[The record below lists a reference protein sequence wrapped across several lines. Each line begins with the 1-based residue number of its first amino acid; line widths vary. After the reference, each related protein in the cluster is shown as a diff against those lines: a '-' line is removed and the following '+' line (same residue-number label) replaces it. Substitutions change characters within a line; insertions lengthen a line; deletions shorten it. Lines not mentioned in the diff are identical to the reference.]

1 MKKLKYFAG
10 FCLIAML
17 TACSAT
23 DDVRDGAGAAMQSGE
38 DSPASGVPVVLSV
51 ASGSTNS
58 EVTRSPLASGTTA
71 KHNFETPDGQYLG
84 IFALAQTNT
93 PAGGAT
99 GSVPTANIKW
109 DGSVENARLLWNQ
122 PAKADSTNQ
131 WQGQVL
137 QDYYTAIHLL
147 DPASLGGTPTEVT
160 PTYPLNSWY
169 NYYFYAYYPRVA
181 DTSIHESNNVVT
193 ADYSLDGSKDIITGI
208 AKPAT
213 NPNNGY
219 CGKYFRTIRESGNGS
234 LSQSDV
240 PQLALTHHL
249 AQLRFFV
256 RSKNQAYGPFKVKDI
271 TLLEVPSEW
280 SLIVADKSND
290 NNRGTLSPRTAGTT
304 DMPVREMTIDSNTSN
319 IMTSASDE
327 PYDGS
332 TDPSLTTTPKLA
344 GYAMVPTTAMINAY
358 NTTYNREFTY
368 QVQLTIQSNDVDTLL
383 TRTIT
388 TNTTF
393 EPSHVYNIIIKID
406 QSSIESGID
415 PGVDFRAVDLGLP
428 SGIRWASVNIGA
440 ETETERGL
448 MFTWGCTTG
457 YSSVNPPTDNQSFVI
472 NTDPLYKYT
481 KPQRWKKYGPD
492 AKTRLEATDDA
503 AVQHTDWGYGWRM
516 PTLAEYQE
524 LLANTTHEWVANYE
538 GSGVSGMLFTST
550 IAGHT
555 DKSIFMPVAGYR
567 TGTSFADYS
576 TAGYYWSSDL
586 YASTGFYNAYRLMFN
601 SSSVSADNNSYS
613 SRWLGLLIRPVLPAG
628 KTGLAPSQP

>member
-1 MKKLKYFAG
+1 
-10 FCLIAML
+10 ML

-38 DSPASGVPVVLSV
+38 GSEASGVPVVLSV
-51 ASGSTNS
+51 ASGSADS

-71 KHNFETPDGQYLG
+71 KHNFKTPDGQYLG

-109 DGSVENARLLWNQ
+109 DDSVENARLLWNQ

-131 WQGQVL
+131 WQGQAL
-137 QDYYTAIHLL
+137 QDYYTAIHFL
-147 DPASLGGTPTEVT
+147 DPASLGGTPTEFY
-160 PTYPLNSWY
+160 PTYPLTSWY
-169 NYYFYAYYPRVA
+169 NYYFYAYYPFVPE
-181 DTSIHESNNVVT
+181 TSIHELNNVVT
-193 ADYSLDGSKDIITGI
+193 ADYSLDGSQDIITGI

-219 CGKYFRTIRESGNGS
+219 CGKYFRDKRTINSGS
-234 LSQSDV
+234 LNQSDV

-256 RSKNQAYGPFKVKDI
+256 RSKNQAWGPFKVKDI

-304 DMPVREMTIDSNTSN
+304 DMPVRKMTIDSNTSN

-457 YSSVNPPTDNQSFVI
+457 YSSVNPTTDGHDFSKAN
-472 NTDPLYKYT
+472 DPLWRAKQNKY
-481 KPQRWKKYGPD
+481 RKYGD
-492 AKTRLEATDDA
+492 GTQRVLVAEDDA
-503 AVQHTDWGYGWRM
+503 AAQHADWGNGWCM
-516 PTLAEYQE
+516 PTKANYDE
-524 LLANTTHEWVANYE
+524 LLANTTQEWVANYE

-555 DKSIFMPVAGYR
+555 DKSIFMPIAGYR
-567 TGTSFADYS
+567 TGTSFAGYS
-576 TAGYYWSSDL
+576 TTGYYWSSDV
-586 YASTGFYNAYRLMFN
+586 YTGNSYLNAYHLVFN
-601 SSSVSADNNSYS
+601 SSSASVARTCNRYY
-613 SRWLGLLIRPVLPAG
+613 GLLIRPVLPRG